1 MDDNRE
7 RTALLVVDVQRDFCA
22 GGSLEARGADAI
34 LPALNRHLEDA
45 HALGLPVYA
54 SRDWHPPVTTHFAQ
68 FGGEWPPH
76 CVMDTPGAEF
86 HPALRLPPETIV
98 ISKGGDPKK
107 PGYSA
112 FDGETHEGTPL
123 IDDLRRRRISHLY
136 VMGLTTEYCVRLT
149 TLDALRA
156 GFRVS
161 VLSDAIAGIDQHE
174 GDARR
179 AELDMQ
185 QAGAELT
192 RTIGSTSVRN

>member
-1 MDDNRE
+1 
-7 RTALLVVDVQRDFCA
+7 
-22 GGSLEARGADAI
+22 
-34 LPALNRHLEDA
+34 
-45 HALGLPVYA
+45 
-54 SRDWHPPVTTHFAQ
+54 
-68 FGGEWPPH
+68 
-76 CVMDTPGAEF
+76 MDTPGAEF

-112 FDGETHEGTPL
+112 FDGETPEGTPL